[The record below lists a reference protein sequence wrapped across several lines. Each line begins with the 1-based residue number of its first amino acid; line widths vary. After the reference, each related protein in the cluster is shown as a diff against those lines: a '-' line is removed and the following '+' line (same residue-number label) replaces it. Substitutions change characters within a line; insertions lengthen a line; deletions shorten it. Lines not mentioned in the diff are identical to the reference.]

1 MFLPDLGKGFP
12 DITIMNFYQK
22 FPYGVISLTELVSA
36 ISFSAMFIAFTIIVM
51 QRRKLV
57 K

>member
-1 MFLPDLGKGFP
+1 VPQLGEEFKMISIMDFYKHFP
-12 DITIMNFYQK
+12 H
-22 FPYGVISLTELVSA
+22 GVISLTEVVGA
-36 ISFSAMFIAFTIIVM
+36 ASFTFMFIAFTIIVM